1 MAVSKKPY
9 SLDEYYKDKYGGQ
22 MAVSPL
28 NRTVSQSPGS
38 VRPVSTVHAGA
49 MQRRKQFLRS
59 MNVTEKSNQTTEQTE
74 TTLDTAG
81 GIDTTSLDNLS
92 PEGGALTEKE
102 FNSKLTTAD
111 TMRMLED
118 ALASLAEWGNRK
130 FVYNAK
136 ESPLYTIL
144 QQQAEKEARLAS
156 GRAYS
161 RAVANTGGFGSSYA
175 TLAAEEA
182 GRQVMEGLDDQQL
195 ALYQAAREEFDAE
208 RQSALDWY
216 NTAKQLHNDRMA
228 LDELQAIEAAAKA
241 SGMNTDTYNL
251 LQTAVA
257 EGWYDGTNKATV
269 RNKLETMA
277 LGNPNI
283 NVDAIMTQLEGGQKA
298 QMTDLASGL
307 SINPTLSGAAEIMAQ
322 AKVNGTEA
330 EVLPEVSK
338 QIGQA
343 FTGAITDISGAYN
356 LLGIEPAKWNEM
368 FASYEDPDE
377 RAAAQ
382 KAYVLDAAGEAR
394 KSGMLSGEDYMAIM
408 SQNVRDTLT
417 HIDGSDQSKP
427 ATAVSEVVIAMQN
440 YRDAGYMTD
449 SEYEKM
455 LDEISGRVD
464 IEKYVDKQTESVIVK
479 LPEKVAK
486 YVVKHLQHA
495 ERKYGLEI
503 DKETEE
509 EITSALT
516 KGGTISTMITICTI
530 LPGLGL
536 AAGVVW
542 EAVKWGLDESGASK
556 RFTMEEDQFE
566 ALVELEKRKN
576 QK

>member
-1 MAVSKKPY
+1 
-9 SLDEYYKDKYGGQ
+9 
-22 MAVSPL
+22 
-28 NRTVSQSPGS
+28 
-38 VRPVSTVHAGA
+38 
-49 MQRRKQFLRS
+49 
-59 MNVTEKSNQTTEQTE
+59 
-74 TTLDTAG
+74 
-81 GIDTTSLDNLS
+81 
-92 PEGGALTEKE
+92 
-102 FNSKLTTAD
+102 
-111 TMRMLED
+111 
-118 ALASLAEWGNRK
+118 
-130 FVYNAK
+130 
-136 ESPLYTIL
+136 
-144 QQQAEKEARLAS
+144 
-156 GRAYS
+156 
-161 RAVANTGGFGSSYA
+161 
-175 TLAAEEA
+175 
-182 GRQVMEGLDDQQL
+182 
-195 ALYQAAREEFDAE
+195 
-208 RQSALDWY
+208 
-216 NTAKQLHNDRMA
+216 
-228 LDELQAIEAAAKA
+228 
-241 SGMNTDTYNL
+241 
-251 LQTAVA
+251 
-257 EGWYDGTNKATV
+257 
-269 RNKLETMA
+269 
-277 LGNPNI
+277 
-283 NVDAIMTQLEGGQKA
+283 
-298 QMTDLASGL
+298 
-307 SINPTLSGAAEIMAQ
+307 
-322 AKVNGTEA
+322 
-330 EVLPEVSK
+330 
-338 QIGQA
+338 
-343 FTGAITDISGAYN
+343 
-356 LLGIEPAKWNEM
+356 M

-455 LDEISGRVD
+455 LDEINGRVD

-486 YVVKHLQHA
+486 YAVKRLQHA